1 MPLKTIVRSYD
12 EIYITTPCG
21 VDRTFL
27 TEKSFKIF
35 DKLHKKKCATC
46 MMSPRITTHFQ
57 TETKAE
63 YGKKESKKEAITMMN
78 NAEDMIQ
85 SIH

>member
-1 MPLKTIVRSYD
+1 MPSHTIVRSYN
-12 EIYITTPCG
+12 EIYMTSPCG
-21 VDRTFL
+21 IDRMFL
-27 TEKSFKIF
+27 TEKSYKLF

-46 MMSPRITTHFQ
+46 MMAPRITTHFQ

-63 YGKKESKKEAITMMN
+63 YGKKESKKEAISMMN

-85 SIH
+85 AIH